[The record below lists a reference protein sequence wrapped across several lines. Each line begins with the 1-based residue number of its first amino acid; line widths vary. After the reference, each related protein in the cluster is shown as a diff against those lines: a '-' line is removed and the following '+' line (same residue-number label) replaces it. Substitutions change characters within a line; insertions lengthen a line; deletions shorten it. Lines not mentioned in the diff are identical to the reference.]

1 MSSIKKSFE
10 NCKSVVLAVKRL
22 AGDNIQ
28 PMVRERTTAE
38 VVMVVVVVVMLA
50 VVGGF
55 LSGWLTRWIAF
66 LLSFPFGLRSFLLRE
81 IRGMAWS
88 GHENKTVG

>member
-1 MSSIKKSFE
+1 
-10 NCKSVVLAVKRL
+10 
-22 AGDNIQ
+22 
-28 PMVRERTTAE
+28 
-38 VVMVVVVVVMLA
+38 VVVLA

-81 IRGMAWS
+81 IRGMAWN
-88 GHENKTVG
+88 GHENMGWGQGRQRENVDARDQAVI